1 MCSLEKIKQITSWTV
16 FQNEEQIILILKRI
30 IQLDN
35 ERMHDPSENIPLYD
49 DLVDLRL
56 FIKLRFLENLHCI
69 EVIVVIFLY
78 KHNFS
83 ETAFSEDNFS
93 HEILDF
99 QFLLAVIVVV
109 DIFSLHDGWVL
120 VRLELQGSIEIFLVV

>member
-109 DIFSLHDGWVL
+109 DIFSLHDG
-120 VRLELQGSIEIFLVV
+120 